1 MGDVK
6 MDKHIIAGV
15 HIVDREAHAS
25 TVQEVFTRY
34 GSHINT
40 RLGLHDSIN
49 PANGLILLEMV
60 DSPETCK
67 MIEELDAIAGVE
79 CQTMVFEH

>member
-1 MGDVK
+1 

-25 TVQEVFTRY
+25 IVQELFTKY
-34 GSHINT
+34 GAQINT

-49 PANGLILLEMV
+49 PSNGLILLEMA
-60 DSPETCK
+60 DTPESCLL
-67 MIEELDAIAGVE
+67 IEEIGAIAGVD
-79 CQTMVFEH
+79 CHTMMFEH